1 MTRPV
6 ALKAIVG
13 ALLALSTWGGTAL
26 LDGYVD
32 PVEWFGLL
40 GALVTGGLVWLVKN
54 GDSMDPTTSTPE
66 PTPSEQ
72 FWHDRQ
78 AGSVTTDTLI
88 GVAVVVGLVL
98 LIAALS

>member
-26 LDGYVD
+26 LDGLVD

-40 GALVTGGLVWLVKN
+40 GALVTGGLVYAVRN
-54 GDSMDPTTSTPE
+54 GAEIDGTTSTPQYDEHGAIRLE
-66 PTPSEQ
+66 P
-72 FWHDRQ
+72 
-78 AGSVTTDTLI
+78 LI
-88 GVAVVVGLVL
+88 VLVAIVL
-98 LIAALS
+98 LFILAATVL